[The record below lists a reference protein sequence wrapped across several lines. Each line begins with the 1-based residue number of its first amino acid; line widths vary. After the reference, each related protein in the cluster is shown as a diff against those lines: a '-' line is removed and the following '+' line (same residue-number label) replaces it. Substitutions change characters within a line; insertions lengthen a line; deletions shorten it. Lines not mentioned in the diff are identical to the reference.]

1 MSTQMQ
7 SSSKSLLGITADW
20 HMVENDWSG
29 RSQLGGDAEFGLY
42 QVTKYAREQH
52 LPLLAAGD
60 LFSSRTPGRDMMI
73 KTSSYL
79 SGVDGY
85 YIQGNH
91 DKLYPSWMK
100 LVARHWAHLEEQ
112 PVELVPEPKDLFAA
126 ARDERLILESEPLF
140 TEDRTWHVY
149 GLDYRI
155 TSELLQEGLD
165 ALEASIEPD
174 TSVARLLVLHQG
186 VSPFMPTSTSELA
199 DGMVPNCFD
208 LVVVGHVHEA
218 ALASV
223 RTKGGKNIP
232 ILSPGGLHLTAIDQN
247 PNKKLYI
254 LYADGSIRSRPILTR
269 AKMVVDFSKLAG
281 EQVQKKV
288 EEIAVAL
295 QNLKARP
302 EVIKTPILHAIYDQ
316 KVSPDLEALLQES
329 LQNRVHLF
337 FKKQGEDAEDNVPD
351 WNAVNEIDL
360 KRHSEEGADY
370 AKEIF
375 HRVEPNPEIRSLV
388 EAFLEREAC
397 ANSYEIIK
405 QKFMDHY
412 HASNPQCPTGEF
424 LPA

>member
-140 TEDRTWHVY
+140 TEDRTWLACLRS
-149 GLDYRI
+149 GLPDY
-155 TSELLQEGLD
+155 E
-165 ALEASIEPD
+165 
-174 TSVARLLVLHQG
+174 
-186 VSPFMPTSTSELA
+186 
-199 DGMVPNCFD
+199 
-208 LVVVGHVHEA
+208 
-218 ALASV
+218 
-223 RTKGGKNIP
+223 RTAPRG
-232 ILSPGGLHLTAIDQN
+232 TRRT
-247 PNKKLYI
+247 
-254 LYADGSIRSRPILTR
+254 GSIHRTGHLRRPAAR
-269 AKMVVDFSKLAG
+269 FAPGRFAVHADFDERTG
-281 EQVQKKV
+281 GRHGPQ
-288 EEIAVAL
+288 
-295 QNLKARP
+295 
-302 EVIKTPILHAIYDQ
+302 
-316 KVSPDLEALLQES
+316 LL
-329 LQNRVHLF
+329 
-337 FKKQGEDAEDNVPD
+337 
-351 WNAVNEIDL
+351 
-360 KRHSEEGADY
+360 
-370 AKEIF
+370 
-375 HRVEPNPEIRSLV
+375 
-388 EAFLEREAC
+388 
-397 ANSYEIIK
+397 
-405 QKFMDHY
+405 
-412 HASNPQCPTGEF
+412 
-424 LPA
+424 